1 MADTSQILTFPI
13 QLVEPDDAHLLDEKE
28 TRVQA
33 RLHAI
38 AVIER
43 IRDGR
48 MPAEEKTIQSLKNVN
63 RLLLEYG
70 ESPVDLSGLGCGN

>member
-13 QLVEPDDAHLLDEKE
+13 QLVAPEEAHLLDEDE

-63 RLLLEYG
+63 RLLMEYG
-70 ESPVDLSGLGCGN
+70 ESSVDLSGLGCDN